1 MPFPLALLLLLQTS
15 LPTFTASAVSHS
27 KRVSAVEIVAEAAA
41 NSINKTGLHVGT
53 LFNQNNG
60 LYGLNMTIAGTPVT
74 LSIDTGSTDIFLH
87 PWPAGGPGPFDATN
101 ATGSLQ
107 YVDGTGV
114 NGTIGLAS
122 VEFFGYHIPA
132 QAFINVTN
140 ANNMDPSPFNGL
152 VGLGFDSPSGP
163 IPSGLSA
170 ANFTN
175 ASLVGKSLLGS
186 IFDLNPDIPRFYAL
200 SLSRHDALGEYDD
213 GSFDIGQYDPRYSEV
228 QHAPLL
234 PQFPEGGSDWSILTD
249 GVFVN
254 GSKIPWAVDPT
265 ANITDGKAKG
275 LLDTGTS
282 FMNLPRDVRDGI
294 YSAIPGAV
302 QTSENSSLGETTWV
316 VPCETAIDLQIGFG
330 GETFRIHPL
339 DLSELDVL
347 LGPDEKNYTV
357 CKGVIFPGTEPD
369 ALFGDLFLHNV
380 YTVFGFGNETTGGAY
395 IQLLS
400 LTNETSMTDYSNVR
414 SPLLTSG
421 PPELS
426 PADLVQ
432 LFDGPSSSAPEKSTT
447 ASSTTPSSTSST
459 TSSTSS
465 SSIST
470 TSSTA
475 SSSPSPISQSATASS
490 STSSAS
496 TPPSEGVVAGD
507 LAAAASLP
515 TTTSSDSKVAKYGP
529 IVIGLLGANLG
540 LLLFLLYLGVSA
552 LVKHGRT
559 VGSPR
564 RTREA
569 KYTPVRLGDDI

>member
-1 MPFPLALLLLLQTS
+1 MPFPLALLLLLQAA
-15 LPTFTASAVSHS
+15 LPTYTASAVSHS

-41 NSINKTGLHVGT
+41 DSINKTGLHVDT

-60 LYGLNMTIAGTPVT
+60 LYGLNMTIAGTAVT

-87 PWPAGGPGPFDATN
+87 PWPASGPGPFDATN

-107 YVDGTGV
+107 YADGTGV

-132 QAFINVTN
+132 QAF
-140 ANNMDPSPFNGL
+140 ANTMDPSPFNGL
-152 VGLGFDSPSGP
+152 VGLGFDSPSNP
-163 IPSGLSA
+163 IYSGLSA

-175 ASLVGKSLLGS
+175 ASLVGKSFLGS

-200 SLSRHDALGEYDD
+200 SLSRHNALGEYDD
-213 GSFDIGQYDPRYSEV
+213 GSFDIGQYDPRYSDV

-234 PQFPEGGSDWSILTD
+234 PQFPKGGSDWSILTD

-302 QTSENSSLGETTWV
+302 QTSQNSSLGGTTWV

-330 GETFRIHPL
+330 GENFRMHPL
-339 DLSELDVL
+339 DLSKLDVL
-347 LGPDEKNYTV
+347 PGPDGKNYTV
-357 CKGVIFPGTEPD
+357 CRGVIFPGTEPD

-414 SPLLTSG
+414 SRLLTSA

-432 LFDGPSSSAPEKSTT
+432 LFDGPSSSAPGKSTT

-459 TSSTSS
+459 ASSSTSS
-465 SSIST
+465 QSTST
-470 TSSTA
+470 TSSA
-475 SSSPSPISQSATASS
+475 SSSPSSHSATASS

-496 TPPSEGVVAGD
+496 TPSSGGVVGGD

-529 IVIGLLGANLG
+529 IVIGLLGANLA
-540 LLLFLLYLGVSA
+540 LLLFLLFLGVSA

-559 VGSPR
+559 MGSPR

-569 KYTPVRLGDDI
+569 KYTPVTLEDDI